1 MSLSALLT
9 AQAISVD
16 KWDSTIIDHVL
27 VEGDKMYLNAYNN
40 FLIPREEL
48 LFCPIDLSVY
58 VHRSL
63 LIWYIKNMYNYYYS
77 RHQKIL
83 ILNV

>member
-9 AQAISVD
+9 TQAISVA

-58 VHRSL
+58 AHRSL